1 MRKARGSMTRR
12 TGGVSRIAIKEPRSG
27 STEVPMRKPLRL
39 GRRFAAGR
47 RVVGKSSRVAEQTG
61 SGKGVRAS
69 ALGPATA
76 KAALPNVGS
85 GVAAKVGKRV
95 RASGL
100 VPATAKVGK
109 GVRASV
115 LGPAATKVGKRVRA
129 SALGPAAAK
138 PVLET
143 AGG

>member
-12 TGGVSRIAIKEPRSG
+12 TGGVSRIAIKGPRSG

-39 GRRFAAGR
+39 GKRFAAGR

-61 SGKGVRAS
+61 SDKGVRES

-76 KAALPNVGS
+76 KPVSETAGGRAAAKAGK
-85 GVAAKVGKRV
+85 GVRESVLVLATAKVGKRV
-95 RASGL
+95 RESGL
-100 VPATAKVGK
+100 V
-109 GVRASV
+109 
-115 LGPAATKVGKRVRA
+115 LAATKVGKRVRE

>member
-12 TGGVSRIAIKEPRSG
+12 TGGAFRIVIKGPRNG

-39 GRRFAAGR
+39 GKHFAAGR
-47 RVVGKSSRVAEQTG
+47 RVVDKSSRVAEQTG
-61 SGKGVRAS
+61 SGKRGRESVLELVAAR
-69 ALGPATA
+69 
-76 KAALPNVGS
+76 AALETARGRA
-85 GVAAKVGKRV
+85 AAKVGKRV
-95 RASGL
+95 RASVL

-109 GVRASV
+109 RVRASV
-115 LGPAATKVGKRVRA
+115 LVPATAKVGKRVRA
-129 SALGPAAAK
+129 SVLVPAAAK